1 MLLCA
6 DPQIKTE
13 LVADGSVQTLE
24 YELDIPRSSW
34 VRSRL
39 PTREPP
45 LLLSAGIPL
54 CTPDRGTGSCANGKA
69 DRQRKGTPLFAQRPF
84 A

>member
-45 LLLSAGIPL
+45 LLLWHSPL
-54 CTPDRGTGSCANGKA
+54 HTRPRDGFLRK
-69 DRQRKGTPLFAQRPF
+69 RKG
-84 A
+84 

>member
-34 VRSRL
+34 VRTRP
-39 PTREPP
+39 PTR
-45 LLLSAGIPL
+45 
-54 CTPDRGTGSCANGKA
+54 
-69 DRQRKGTPLFAQRPF
+69 
-84 A
+84 

>member
-34 VRSRL
+34 VRTTAQFYSLRG
-39 PTREPP
+39 RG
-45 LLLSAGIPL
+45 LSLDDNLDNSG
-54 CTPDRGTGSCANGKA
+54 
-69 DRQRKGTPLFAQRPF
+69 
-84 A
+84 

>member
-13 LVADGSVQTLE
+13 LVADGSVETLE

-39 PTREPP
+39 PTRDAAAVVAVGRHSP
-45 LLLSAGIPL
+45 LHTRPRDGFL
-54 CTPDRGTGSCANGKA
+54 RK
-69 DRQRKGTPLFAQRPF
+69 RKG
-84 A
+84 